1 MDIKDTLTKVAKDKL
16 NKENLKPNS
25 PKKKILLG
33 VIVLLLGALGFE
45 MSNKDFDLE
54 KLAETGSFKESE
66 VARDVNGDLLFD
78 KEGNVVTDASL
89 GKKKDEYNCV
99 DFSTQSEAQKFFD
112 KTGGVEKD
120 INRLDGNKDGSACT
134 SLPKNY

>member
-1 MDIKDTLTKVAKDKL
+1 MDIKDTLTKVAKDKF
-16 NKENLKPNS
+16 NKENLKPNNS
-25 PKKKILLG
+25 KKKILLG

-45 MSNKDFDLE
+45 MSNKDFDLG

-66 VARDVNGDLLFD
+66 IARDTNGDLLFD

-89 GKKKDEYNCV
+89 GKRKDEYNCE
-99 DFSTQSEAQKFFD
+99 DFNVQPEAQKFFD

-120 INRLDGNKDGSACT
+120 VNRLDGNKDGKPCT
-134 SLPKNY
+134 SLPVR